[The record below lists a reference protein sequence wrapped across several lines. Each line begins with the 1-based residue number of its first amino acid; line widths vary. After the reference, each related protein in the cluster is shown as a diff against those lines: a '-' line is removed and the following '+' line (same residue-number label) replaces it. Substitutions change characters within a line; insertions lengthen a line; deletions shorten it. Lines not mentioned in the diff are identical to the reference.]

1 MEQHFYFAAYKNFKK
16 LPIINAIWV
25 AVCAFVWDIVDA
37 FAGFTEIGRLGF
49 GGFVLWLLIGG
60 ISSALAFWFTA
71 IMISPT
77 ILRTDATM
85 FLSRKFGDE
94 SEEKARESV
103 TIIEANEE
111 KAREHVTIIKANS
124 EREEP
129 AKTSAPSRCTCQL
142 CDKVVENLTDCKIV
156 DNMGVR
162 YRSVC
167 DECLAELKANKQV

>member
-1 MEQHFYFAAYKNFKK
+1 MKQYFYFAAYKNFKK
-16 LPIINAIWV
+16 LPIIIAIWV
-25 AVCAFVWDIVDA
+25 SVCAFVWDIADVC
-37 FAGFTEIGRLGF
+37 AGLTEIGRLGF

-71 IMISPT
+71 IVISPT

-103 TIIEANEE
+103 TII
-111 KAREHVTIIKANS
+111 KANS
-124 EREEP
+124 ERKEP
-129 AKTSAPSRCTCQL
+129 AKTSAPSHCTCQL

-167 DECLAELKANKQV
+167 DECLAELQANKQV